1 MSAIPQIEPVGA
13 LGARVVYPEL
23 RPSGSPWDSRGVAFW
38 TALVLSDG
46 CDAAGCGVRDVL
58 RHLGPE
64 LTRIRPDLF
73 PPPAPRAPEPA
84 EVEDRSLAG
93 RLGRLAS
100 DETLMW
106 AGATATVILI
116 VLIVVGAA
124 SGWWG

>member
-1 MSAIPQIEPVGA
+1 MSAIPRIEPVGA
-13 LGARVVYPEL
+13 LGARVVYPPRHAGGE
-23 RPSGSPWDSRGVAFW
+23 WDSRRVAFW
-38 TALVLSDG
+38 VALALSDG

-84 EVEDRSLAG
+84 EAEERGPAG
-93 RLGRLAS
+93 WLSCLAS
-100 DETLMW
+100 DEALMW
-106 AGATATVILI
+106 TGATATVILI
-116 VLIVVGAA
+116 TLIVVGAV

>member
-1 MSAIPQIEPVGA
+1 MSTMPQYEPVGS
-13 LGARVVYPEL
+13 LGARVVYPPT
-23 RPSGSPWDSRGVAFW
+23 RASGAPWDATGVAYW
-38 TALVLSDG
+38 TALALSDG
-46 CDAAGCGVRDVL
+46 CDAAGCSVRDVL

-84 EVEDRSLAG
+84 EVEERGPAG
-93 RLGRLAS
+93 WLSRLAS

-116 VLIVVGAA
+116 VLIVVGAV

>member
-1 MSAIPQIEPVGA
+1 MSAIPQIEPVGP
-13 LGARVVYPEL
+13 LGARVIYPEP
-23 RPSGSPWDSRGVAFW
+23 RPSGSPWDSQGVAFW

-46 CDAAGCGVRDVL
+46 CDAAGCSVRDVL

-84 EVEDRSLAG
+84 ETEERGPAG
-93 RLGRLAS
+93 WLSRLTS
-100 DETLMW
+100 DETLVW
-106 AGATATVILI
+106 TGATATVILI
-116 VLIVVGAA
+116 TLIVVGSV